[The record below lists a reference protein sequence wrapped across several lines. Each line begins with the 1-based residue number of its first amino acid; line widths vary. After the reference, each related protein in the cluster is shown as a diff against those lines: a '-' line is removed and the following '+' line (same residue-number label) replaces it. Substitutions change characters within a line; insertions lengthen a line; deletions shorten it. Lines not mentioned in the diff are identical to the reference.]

1 MPEPLPNRRDVV
13 ARLLRDRGRMLVVAG
28 LGGTTWDVAAAG
40 DNELDFYLWG
50 GMGGGAMIGL
60 GLALAQSERPVL
72 VVTGDGEQ
80 LMGLGALATIGVEGP
95 ANLSVVVIDN
105 EHYGETG
112 MQPTHTGRGVDL
124 AAIAAGAGFAD
135 TATITDLAGVDAL
148 RPRLH
153 AGEGPLFATVKV
165 DMTPA
170 PMVLPSRDGPW
181 IKHRFRRALLGDD
194 AV

>member
-1 MPEPLPNRRDVV
+1 MTEPLLNRRDVV
-13 ARLLRDRGRMLVVAG
+13 ARLLRDRGRMLVIPG

-40 DNELDFYLWG
+40 DCELDFYLWG
-50 GMGGGAMIGL
+50 GMGGAAMIGL
-60 GLALAQSERPVL
+60 GLALAQPDRPAL

-124 AAIAAGAGFAD
+124 AAIAAGAGFAE
-135 TATITDLAGVDAL
+135 TATIADLAGVDAL

-153 AGEGPLFATVKV
+153 AGKGPLFATVKV

>member
-1 MPEPLPNRRDVV
+1 MTEPLPNRRDVV
-13 ARLLRDRGRMLVVAG
+13 ARLLRDRGRMLVVPG

-40 DNELDFYLWG
+40 DSELDFYLWG
-50 GMGGGAMIGL
+50 GMGSAAMFGL

-124 AAIAAGAGFAD
+124 AAIAAGAGFAE

-148 RPRLH
+148 WPRLH

-181 IKHRFRRALLGDD
+181 IKHRFRRALLGND

>member
-1 MPEPLPNRRDVV
+1 MTEPLPNRRDVV
-13 ARLLRDRGRMLVVAG
+13 ARLLRDRGRMLVVPG

-40 DNELDFYLWG
+40 DSELDFYLWG
-50 GMGGGAMIGL
+50 GMGSAAMIGL

-124 AAIAAGAGFAD
+124 AAIAAGAGFAE

-148 RPRLH
+148 WPRLH

-181 IKHRFRRALLGDD
+181 IKHRFRRALLGND